1 MCNSLDTSDK
11 GALKGR
17 FAPSPTGRMHLGNV
31 YAALM
36 SWLSVRS
43 RGGSWLLRIEDLDP
57 QRSRREYAELIED
70 DLIWLG
76 LTWDEGGI
84 ENNGPAGPYMQSE
97 RSHIYNKV
105 LERLS
110 EQSLLYTCR
119 CTRADILSS
128 QAPHE
133 SDGRIV
139 YSGKCRPKLLKP
151 LNHEQ
156 MHSGAL
162 RMTVEDRVLEFTDG
176 LCGPQSVNLMEHC
189 GDFIVRRADGT
200 CAYQLAVVIDD
211 AMMGVTEVMR
221 GRDLLLS
228 TAQQLYLYGKLG
240 YRPPQ
245 FAHFPLLCNESGQRL
260 SKRDK
265 SQGME
270 ELRRNL
276 TPEQLL
282 GRLAGIAGL
291 QGDHTPRTTDE
302 LIELYRYR
310 FTKK

>member
-1 MCNSLDTSDK
+1 MCNRSDTSAP
-11 GALKGR
+11 GTLKGR

-36 SWLSVRS
+36 SWLSVKS
-43 RGGSWLLRIEDLDP
+43 RGGNWLLRIEDLDP

-70 DLIWLG
+70 DLVWLG

-84 ENNGPAGPYMQSE
+84 ENTGPAGPYLQSE

-105 LERLS
+105 IERLS
-110 EQSLLYTCR
+110 EQSLLYTCT

-139 YSGKCRPKLLKP
+139 YSGKCRPNVLQP
-151 LNHEQ
+151 LSDEQ

-228 TAQQLYLYGKLG
+228 TAQQLYLYEKLG

-245 FAHFPLLCNESGQRL
+245 FAHFPLICNESGQRL

-265 SQGME
+265 SMSME
-270 ELRRNL
+270 ELRKYH
-276 TPEQLL
+276 TPEELL
-282 GRLAGIAGL
+282 GRIAEIAGL
-291 QGDHTPRTTDE
+291 QRDTTPRTADE
-302 LIELYRYR
+302 LIELYKCRVPQE
-310 FTKK
+310 